1 MKKLLLLS
9 TFLCICLLQTFASE
23 YTDKNGVTWTW
34 SKISVNG
41 TYEAEI
47 TKASNYGLEVV
58 VPEKVYD
65 SDNVAYTVTRLGSVF
80 NSDKLLQKVTLPTT
94 VTYLYNT
101 FNGCSS
107 LTKVEN
113 TGQIKTFG
121 GNTFNGCSTLSEIDL
136 SSCTTVGYQSFY
148 NCQTLKSANLTNQC
162 TSISYNAFSY
172 CSNLTSVGDLSG
184 VTSISWSAFFYCSKL
199 TSVDLSNCTKIESHT
214 FYGCSSLES
223 VGNLSK
229 VTSIDSDAF
238 DGCYKLS
245 NVNLSNCSYIGQE
258 AFSGC
263 GALTSVDLSSII
275 TLSSNAFYNCSN
287 LTSVTG
293 LSHLNQIPSQ
303 AFCNCTALTTV
314 DLSNCTNIGSLAFSG
329 CTSLTSVDLSN
340 CTNIGSLAFS
350 GCTGIEAV
358 ALPATLTKLGSNC
371 FADNTVVTI
380 AATTPPTSIDWGTTS
395 TPTYGNYLIKVPADA
410 LATYKTA
417 DGWSA
422 SAANIFSIGDVFEYN
437 VTTMAQESTSGLLN
451 AVGQENADKVVK
463 LKISGTINGYDV
475 MVMRNKFIHLTDLD
489 MENATIVAN
498 DYKYYSD
505 CCTKDTVIGDYMFYE
520 TNLTRV
526 VLPKNV
532 RSIKSYAFS
541 KSKVREVQMFDGV
554 EWIYESAFRNCAQLK
569 SITLPK
575 TVKRVDGYA
584 FEYCSQLKTVVLGDS
599 VTALGYGCFFNCS
612 ALESVE
618 IPSSLKKIEESAFY
632 GCSNLKNISLALV
645 ENIGN
650 SAFCNCSQ
658 LSNVKIPSS
667 LQSIGNN
674 AFSNCNKLNSIY
686 TYTIEPV
693 SIDQNTFSTY
703 STATL
708 YIPQQAW
715 DNYYWNTQWSQF
727 RELREFNEPYSY
739 FYLNNKYTLGDRF
752 NGKPDI
758 DINPGGG
765 FVIPEDNKG
774 DQNAGDVHIKGDG
787 FKNWASIIAHGN
799 INADNV
805 YIDIT
810 IQANRWYFFS
820 FPFEIKRENVF
831 CGKNVKFVFRYY
843 DGAERANNGK
853 GGWKDLPDNQEYL
866 EKGKGYIFQASMSCT
881 LTIKIEKT
889 AFANLLAKDE
899 TTKLEKHESTSDDN
913 ANWNFVG
920 NPTTGYYDI
929 NDMSYTAPITRWNS
943 DTKSYEA
950 YRPGDDDYDL
960 HPFEAF
966 FVQRPESTDE
976 LKFEADKRMTQTD
989 SKAKATADSPSG
1001 NTRMG
1006 LASLDN
1012 SRQFV
1017 NLTLSNGTTT
1027 DKTRIVYNEA
1037 KSAKYESDC
1046 DASKFDSG
1054 SSVALYSVEAQAGRL
1069 AINERPEGDVKLGY
1083 NAPAA
1088 GAYTISALRMDKPVL
1103 LRDNETQATYD
1114 LTNGDYT
1121 FASEAGTFDNRF
1133 TLVVSSLTSIAD
1145 VAAETGVSL
1154 RPTCDGISISGLNGT
1169 AANIYN
1175 AAGVHY
1181 ATCSQDGFVNLPKA
1195 TYLVE
1200 IGNMKTKLM
1209 VK

>member
-1 MKKLLLLS
+1 M
-9 TFLCICLLQTFASE
+9 
-23 YTDKNGVTWTW
+23 
-34 SKISVNG
+34 
-41 TYEAEI
+41 
-47 TKASNYGLEVV
+47 
-58 VPEKVYD
+58 
-65 SDNVAYTVTRLGSVF
+65 
-80 NSDKLLQKVTLPTT
+80 
-94 VTYLYNT
+94 
-101 FNGCSS
+101 
-107 LTKVEN
+107 
-113 TGQIKTFG
+113 
-121 GNTFNGCSTLSEIDL
+121 
-136 SSCTTVGYQSFY
+136 
-148 NCQTLKSANLTNQC
+148 
-162 TSISYNAFSY
+162 
-172 CSNLTSVGDLSG
+172 
-184 VTSISWSAFFYCSKL
+184 
-199 TSVDLSNCTKIESHT
+199 
-214 FYGCSSLES
+214 
-223 VGNLSK
+223 
-229 VTSIDSDAF
+229 
-238 DGCYKLS
+238 
-245 NVNLSNCSYIGQE
+245 
-258 AFSGC
+258 
-263 GALTSVDLSSII
+263 
-275 TLSSNAFYNCSN
+275 
-287 LTSVTG
+287 
-293 LSHLNQIPSQ
+293 
-303 AFCNCTALTTV
+303 
-314 DLSNCTNIGSLAFSG
+314 
-329 CTSLTSVDLSN
+329 
-340 CTNIGSLAFS
+340 
-350 GCTGIEAV
+350 
-358 ALPATLTKLGSNC
+358 
-371 FADNTVVTI
+371 
-380 AATTPPTSIDWGTTS
+380 
-395 TPTYGNYLIKVPADA
+395 
-410 LATYKTA
+410 
-417 DGWSA
+417 
-422 SAANIFSIGDVFEYN
+422 
-437 VTTMAQESTSGLLN
+437 
-451 AVGQENADKVVK
+451 
-463 LKISGTINGYDV
+463 
-475 MVMRNKFIHLTDLD
+475 
-489 MENATIVAN
+489 
-498 DYKYYSD
+498 
-505 CCTKDTVIGDYMFYE
+505 
-520 TNLTRV
+520 
-526 VLPKNV
+526 
-532 RSIKSYAFS
+532 
-541 KSKVREVQMFDGV
+541 
-554 EWIYESAFRNCAQLK
+554 
-569 SITLPK
+569 
-575 TVKRVDGYA
+575 
-584 FEYCSQLKTVVLGDS
+584 
-599 VTALGYGCFFNCS
+599 
-612 ALESVE
+612 
-618 IPSSLKKIEESAFY
+618 
-632 GCSNLKNISLALV
+632 V

-650 SAFCNCSQ
+650 SAFNGCSQ

-686 TYTIEPV
+686 TYTVEPV

-708 YIPQQAW
+708 FIPQQAW

-727 RELREFNEPYSY
+727 RELKEFNEPYSY
-739 FYLNNKYTLGDRF
+739 FYLNNKYTLDDRF

-787 FKNWASIIAHGN
+787 VKNWGSIIAHGN
-799 INADNV
+799 INADNI

-899 TTKLEKHESTSDDN
+899 TTKLEKHESMSDDN

-929 NDMSYTAPITRWNS
+929 NDMMYTAPITRWNS

-966 FVQRPESTDE
+966 FLQRPEGTDE

-1006 LASLDN
+1006 LTSLDN
-1012 SRQFV
+1012 NRQFV

-1054 SSVALYSVEAQAGRL
+1054 SSVALYSIEAQAGRL

-1088 GAYTISALRMDKPVL
+1088 GTYTISALRMDKPVL

-1114 LTNGDYT
+1114 LTSGDYT
-1121 FASEAGTFDNRF
+1121 FTSEAGTFDNRF
-1133 TLVVSSLTSIAD
+1133 TLVASSLTSIAD

-1154 RPTCDGISISGLNGT
+1154 RPASDGISISGLNGT
-1169 AANIYN
+1169 TANIYS

-1181 ATCSQDGFVNLPKA
+1181 ATCTQDGFVNLPKA

-1200 IGNMKTKLM
+1200 IGTVKTKLM